1 MTIPTTP
8 TRKVLF
14 EKIETKF
21 KVIILDLNQC
31 NGWWYHRF
39 IGKEFNV
46 RECIKKDIT
55 PSYNL
60 DEATMH
66 LFYMTT
72 DEEDFGL
79 FFIDEDIDEGPSLI
93 FKDHTIRI

>member
-1 MTIPTTP
+1 MTL
-8 TRKVLF
+8 TRRVLF
-14 EKIETKF
+14 DKTAFKF
-21 KVIILDLNQC
+21 KVVILDKIGC
-31 NGWWYHRF
+31 NDWWYYKF

-46 RECIKKDIT
+46 RECKKTDIT

-72 DEEDFGL
+72 DEEDSGMTY
-79 FFIDEDIDEGPSLI
+79 DDVNDEGPSLI